1 MALIIT
7 SRNCVGRRIRN
18 FPHKSHPICG
28 HRNQS
33 VFLPVM
39 AGVLLTV
46 STIFTQTL
54 PLPPRPQNAPKGR
67 AFITQITNL
76 SREERETQIFN
87 QIVSGNIPDFL
98 RNLVPVNITQTI
110 GGVQHTAIFYVT
122 CDYLAVGAD
131 DDYFLT
137 PMTPLLAQK
146 IADTLNCILPTK
158 KMVDDIYGAAAVKLR
173 PQPIAPSDAMIT
185 VPVFAQHNDSVWT
198 LRQPLL
204 GEHPLGQL
212 VGGTKKDVIISNKIY
227 SDLKPAVP
235 KPVVIYGWHKL
246 DGTPIQPVYNGHGE
260 TYADY
265 SHGIRLVQKTLT
277 LDGNQQNI
285 PAVLN
290 DASLHA
296 LLSDEGLIP
305 TPRYGVLQLKAPT
318 PKSFGIIGT
327 GPNSLCLRLKATP
340 NTTYAAY
347 LGTDGLTFPDTLP
360 VSGDSIIISGLTSD
374 QVYYVRLRA
383 FNADGGSNF
392 SETLAASLAAES
404 PAVLIIN
411 GFDRATTAYT
421 NTYNYI
427 RYHARAF
434 ADNGI
439 KFASASNDAILDGL
453 FDLDE
458 FAIVDYLLGEEST
471 VDETFNSAEQLLVQ
485 NFLQNGG
492 KLFVS
497 GSEIAWDLDYKGSS
511 SDKYFYN
518 QFLKAQYIYD
528 APNNQPG
535 LIYRSVPVTGGI
547 LDGLGNLYY
556 DNGSRGIYNVKY
568 PDVIN
573 GINGGINCLA
583 YASFANNFAGV
594 CYAGLFPGGSQQ
606 GAVVNLGIPFE
617 TFYPDS
623 NRAKI
628 LNRVLNFFAHP
639 EEIQA
644 TRQLAETFRLTQ
656 NFPNPFNAQ
665 TMIPFHLQSAVFT
678 SLKIFNLNGAEVATL
693 VESVIPAGDHTVTF
707 NATEL
712 ASGVYLYRLM
722 TPGFTATRKMEI
734 LK

>member
-1 MALIIT
+1 M
-7 SRNCVGRRIRN
+7 
-18 FPHKSHPICG
+18 
-28 HRNQS
+28 
-33 VFLPVM
+33 PVM

-76 SREERETQIFN
+76 TREERETQIFN

-98 RNLVPVNITQTI
+98 RNLVPVNVTQTI
-110 GGVQHTAIFYVT
+110 GGGQHTAIFNVT

-158 KMVDDIYGAAAVKLR
+158 KMVDDIYSAATVKLR

-204 GEHPLGQL
+204 SEHPLGQL

-227 SDLKPAVP
+227 NDLKPAVP

-290 DASLHA
+290 DASLHV
-296 LLSDEGLIP
+296 LLSDEGLIS

-318 PKSFGIIGT
+318 PKSFGIFST

-340 NTTYAAY
+340 NTMYAAY
-347 LGTDGLTFPDTLP
+347 LGTDGLSFPDTLP
-360 VSGDSIIISGLTSD
+360 VSGDSTIISGLTSD

-556 DNGSRGIYNVKY
+556 DNGSRGVYNVKY

-573 GINGGINCLA
+573 GINGGTNCLA

-594 CYAGLFPGGSQQ
+594 CYAGLFPGGSQP

-644 TRQLAETFRLTQ
+644 TRQLAATFRLTQ

-707 NATEL
+707 DATEL

>member
-1 MALIIT
+1 M
-7 SRNCVGRRIRN
+7 
-18 FPHKSHPICG
+18 
-28 HRNQS
+28 
-33 VFLPVM
+33 PVM

-76 SREERETQIFN
+76 TREERETQIFN

-98 RNLVPVNITQTI
+98 RNLVPVNVTQTI
-110 GGVQHTAIFYVT
+110 GGGQHTAIFNVT

-158 KMVDDIYGAAAVKLR
+158 KMVDDIYGAATVKLR

-204 GEHPLGQL
+204 SEHPLGQL

-227 SDLKPAVP
+227 NDLKPAVP

-290 DASLHA
+290 DASLHV
-296 LLSDEGLIP
+296 LLSDEGLIS

-318 PKSFGIIGT
+318 PKSFGIFST

-340 NTTYAAY
+340 NTMYAAY
-347 LGTDGLTFPDTLP
+347 LGTDGLSFPDTLP
-360 VSGDSIIISGLTSD
+360 VSGDSIIISGLASD
-374 QVYYVRLRA
+374 QVYYFRLRA

-556 DNGSRGIYNVKY
+556 DNGSRGVYNVKY

-573 GINGGINCLA
+573 GINGGTNCLA

-594 CYAGLFPGGSQQ
+594 CYAGLFPGGSQP

-644 TRQLAETFRLTQ
+644 TRQLAATFRLTQ

-707 NATEL
+707 DATEL

>member
-1 MALIIT
+1 M
-7 SRNCVGRRIRN
+7 
-18 FPHKSHPICG
+18 
-28 HRNQS
+28 
-33 VFLPVM
+33 PVM

-76 SREERETQIFN
+76 TREERETQIFN

-98 RNLVPVNITQTI
+98 RNLVPVNVTQTI
-110 GGVQHTAIFYVT
+110 GGGQHTAIFNVT

-158 KMVDDIYGAAAVKLR
+158 KMVDDIYGAATVKLR

-204 GEHPLGQL
+204 SEHPLGQL

-227 SDLKPAVP
+227 NDLKPAVP

-290 DASLHA
+290 DASLHV
-296 LLSDEGLIP
+296 LLSDEGLIS

-318 PKSFGIIGT
+318 PKSFGIFST

-340 NTTYAAY
+340 NTMYAAY
-347 LGTDGLTFPDTLP
+347 LGTDGLSFPDTLP
-360 VSGDSIIISGLTSD
+360 VSGDSIIISGLASD

-556 DNGSRGIYNVKY
+556 DNGSRGVYNVKY

-573 GINGGINCLA
+573 GINGGTNCLA

-594 CYAGLFPGGSQQ
+594 CYAGLFPGGSQP

-644 TRQLAETFRLTQ
+644 TRQLAATFRLTQ

-707 NATEL
+707 DATEL

>member
-1 MALIIT
+1 
-7 SRNCVGRRIRN
+7 
-18 FPHKSHPICG
+18 
-28 HRNQS
+28 
-33 VFLPVM
+33 
-39 AGVLLTV
+39 
-46 STIFTQTL
+46 
-54 PLPPRPQNAPKGR
+54 
-67 AFITQITNL
+67 
-76 SREERETQIFN
+76 
-87 QIVSGNIPDFL
+87 
-98 RNLVPVNITQTI
+98 
-110 GGVQHTAIFYVT
+110 
-122 CDYLAVGAD
+122 
-131 DDYFLT
+131 
-137 PMTPLLAQK
+137 
-146 IADTLNCILPTK
+146 
-158 KMVDDIYGAAAVKLR
+158 
-173 PQPIAPSDAMIT
+173 
-185 VPVFAQHNDSVWT
+185 
-198 LRQPLL
+198 
-204 GEHPLGQL
+204 
-212 VGGTKKDVIISNKIY
+212 
-227 SDLKPAVP
+227 
-235 KPVVIYGWHKL
+235 
-246 DGTPIQPVYNGHGE
+246 
-260 TYADY
+260 
-265 SHGIRLVQKTLT
+265 
-277 LDGNQQNI
+277 
-285 PAVLN
+285 
-290 DASLHA
+290 

-556 DNGSRGIYNVKY
+556 DNGSRGVYNVKY

-573 GINGGINCLA
+573 GINGGTNCLA

-594 CYAGLFPGGSQQ
+594 CYAGLFPGGSQP

-707 NATEL
+707 DATEL